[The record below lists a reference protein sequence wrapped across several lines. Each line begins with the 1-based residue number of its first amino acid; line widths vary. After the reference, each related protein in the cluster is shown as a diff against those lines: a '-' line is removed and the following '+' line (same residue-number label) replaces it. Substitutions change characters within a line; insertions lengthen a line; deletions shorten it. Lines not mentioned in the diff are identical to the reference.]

1 MQPCLSSPVPRG
13 LRARSL
19 PHLRPFLSLS
29 RSRSGRRLGD
39 RRFIRAALPFVLPSP
54 QPPFELYLS
63 LPLEATPGLPRR
75 YCGLPRQVPSLH
87 QVPCLLRA
95 LHRRRALPGT
105 LLPLPPPPLLF
116 NFLCETEQPNPKLR
130 YLYSDLV

>member
-19 PHLRPFLSLS
+19 PHLRPSLSL
-29 RSRSGRRLGD
+29 SRSGRRLGD

-54 QPPFELYLS
+54 KPPFELYLS